1 MYLKKRGTILI
12 SSVVIL
18 SLITI
23 IGSFM
28 FKMMRDNNK
37 LSSLYNCNKDIYDLN
52 EDEEKILYEF
62 MVNINKKISEK
73 PDDPDIFL
81 EDFQMENEKSKLKY
95 FSGNNKLLLIT
106 NKPNDLIRE
115 REIVYFYKE
124 EKVILIPTYK
134 FQDKLK

>member
-28 FKMMRDNNK
+28 FKMMRD
-37 LSSLYNCNKDIYDLN
+37 
-52 EDEEKILYEF
+52 
-62 MVNINKKISEK
+62 
-73 PDDPDIFL
+73 
-81 EDFQMENEKSKLKY
+81 
-95 FSGNNKLLLIT
+95 NNKLLLIT